1 MFARQR
7 SSEETASLSRFC
19 NMLAAMERQLGL
31 APRPLAIIAII
42 ALAGCGGRTS
52 MGAGRS
58 SGATDARFD
67 QDNTS
72 RDSAPVSGAAAVA
85 AFTHALG
92 TAYRCFW
99 KDITDEAAW
108 ADQFENTDQACVA
121 RLVQE
126 SEELAQCTLRG
137 SAEVEACLVE
147 SGCARTANCDTALLT
162 EDTPLIELV
171 ERYCPESVALAY
183 WERLRASH
191 FCES

>member
-1 MFARQR
+1 
-7 SSEETASLSRFC
+7 
-19 NMLAAMERQLGL
+19 MLAAMERQLRLPQCAL
-31 APRPLAIIAII
+31 ATIAMI
-42 ALAGCGGRTS
+42 ALAGCGSRTAMGVGRP
-52 MGAGRS
+52 
-58 SGATDARFD
+58 SGATDAGFD
-67 QDNTS
+67 QNDTP
-72 RDSAPVSGAAAVA
+72 RDSGSVSGATAVA

-99 KDITDEAAW
+99 KDITDEGAW
-108 ADQFENTDQACVA
+108 ANQFENTDQTCVA

-171 ERYCPESVALAY
+171 ERYCPESVSLAY
-183 WERLRASH
+183 WERLTAAH
-191 FCES
+191 FCMP

>member
-1 MFARQR
+1 
-7 SSEETASLSRFC
+7 
-19 NMLAAMERQLGL
+19 MLTTMERQLGL
-31 APRPLAIIAII
+31 APRPLAIIAMM

-108 ADQFENTDQACVA
+108 ADHFENTDQACVA
-121 RLVQE
+121 SLIQE

-137 SAEVEACLVE
+137 SAEVEACLLE

-162 EDTPLIELV
+162 EDTPLVELV
-171 ERYCPESVALAY
+171 ERYCPESVAQAY
-183 WERLRASH
+183 WERLKAAH
-191 FCES
+191 FCEP